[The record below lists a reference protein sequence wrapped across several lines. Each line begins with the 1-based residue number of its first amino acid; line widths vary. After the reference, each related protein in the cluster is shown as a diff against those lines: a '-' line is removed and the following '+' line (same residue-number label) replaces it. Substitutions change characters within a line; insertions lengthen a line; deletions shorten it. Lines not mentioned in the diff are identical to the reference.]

1 LDRIFSVHSIYFWRE
16 PERVVAQ
23 LVAALRPQG
32 MLVFAFRADGPD
44 VPERF
49 RDPVYHYSAQ
59 RVVAM
64 LVGAGLSDVRSH
76 SDGAITWL
84 SARAS
89 GHV

>member
-1 LDRIFSVHSIYFWRE
+1 
-16 PERVVAQ
+16 
-23 LVAALRPQG
+23 

-44 VPERF
+44 VPARF
-49 RDPVYHYSAQ
+49 RDPVYRFYSAQ
-59 RVVAM
+59 QVVAM

-84 SARAS
+84 SARAP